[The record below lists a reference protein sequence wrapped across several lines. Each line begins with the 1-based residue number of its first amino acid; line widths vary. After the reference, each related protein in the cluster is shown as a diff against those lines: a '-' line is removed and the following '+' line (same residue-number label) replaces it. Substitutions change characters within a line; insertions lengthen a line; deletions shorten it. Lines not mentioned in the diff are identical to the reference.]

1 MRKVEKNFGN
11 PPIELSRG
19 AIDHHKDI
27 EIKGRNHRF
36 VDDCWRSTITELRK
50 LYHNKCAYCESP
62 IVPHDNNSDSKE
74 IRARFTAEHYRPK
87 TYYYWLAY
95 EWSNLLPLCKVC
107 NNDKGDTFLFIGK
120 HPYGMTNKMLLI
132 KHPQTGGNE
141 LDLTKCRANHE
152 DLLAENAS
160 LLHPEIDEPELFLS
174 FKTDGE
180 IKFLDKKLE
189 DETDEAYTIRQKRA
203 DDTISTVKLN
213 RFDLHQ
219 ARLKLINDKKNEL
232 DNILTIFFQY
242 ANRIESDTIA
252 IAFFPFLKGL
262 KKMQER
268 HQPFSLLGKTIFEN
282 FNDFFIQPYREQLGE
297 DTADLLHYAFLEFIK
312 FETEPSR

>member
-1 MRKVEKNFGN
+1 MRKVEKDWEN
-11 PPIELSRG
+11 PPDGLKNCASIQQ
-19 AIDHHKDI
+19 KDI
-27 EIKGRNHRF
+27 ELKGRNHRF

-62 IVPHDNNSDSKE
+62 IVPHDNHNDTPE

-107 NNDKGDTFLFIGK
+107 NNDKGDKFPFILK
-120 HPYGMTNKMLLI
+120 HPYGMTNKMLSL
-132 KHPQTGGNE
+132 KHPQTIENE
-141 LDLTKCRANHE
+141 LDLVKCRVNHT

-160 LLHPEIDEPELFLS
+160 LLHPEIDEPELYLS

-180 IKFLDKKLE
+180 IKFLDKKLDE
-189 DETDEAYTIRQKRA
+189 ETDEAFIIRQKRA

-232 DNILTIFFQY
+232 DNILTIFFEY
-242 ANRIESDTIA
+242 AKRIESDTIA
-252 IAFFPFLKGL
+252 VAFFPFLTGL
-262 KKMQER
+262 SKLQEK

-282 FNDFFIQPYREQLGE
+282 FDAFFIQPYRELFGE
-297 DTADLLHYAFLEFIK
+297 DTADLLQYAFLEFTK
-312 FETEPSR
+312 SKVEK